1 MNTNQKAPIA
11 LTPEELR
18 ALLEATRED
27 NRECYVAFLIAVA
40 HGLRVSELIELRRSD
55 FEENGNK
62 MQLTVQRLK
71 GSMKTTQDLLSS
83 GDPLFDELTVV
94 REYIKDLRP
103 NDRLFNLGDRF
114 AIGRLF
120 QKYARRIGLSKQK
133 RHIHCLKHTAG
144 IMLRKAGAD
153 VVIIK
158 EALGHRSLQSTMQYM
173 KITAEEIEAGR
184 QRALSVA
191 AAAGTGA
198 NEDHSPKGY
207 GAIGSDLRAMTVG
220 LS

>member
-1 MNTNQKAPIA
+1 

-18 ALLEATRED
+18 ALLEATQAD
-27 NRECYVAFLIAVA
+27 SPECYVAFLIAVA

-71 GSMKTTQDLLSS
+71 GSMKTTQDLLPSS
-83 GDPLFDELTVV
+83 DPLFDELSVV
-94 REYIKDLRP
+94 WEYIKDLRP

-120 QKYARRIGLSKQK
+120 QKYARRVGLSKQK

-158 EALGHRSLQSTMQYM
+158 EVMGHKSIQSTMQYM
-173 KITAEEIEAGR
+173 KITQEEINDAR
-184 QRALSVA
+184 ARALMFA
-191 AAAGTGA
+191 ATAAS
-198 NEDHSPKGY
+198 EQ
-207 GAIGSDLRAMTVG
+207 TV
-220 LS
+220 